1 VADNLHGEN
10 FMAVENR
17 ERLNEILRE
26 LKDGMSSNP
35 VSVREFISWFGAERR
50 GYMVAYKIRKALES
64 LGVKTEPDFDSVPLD
79 AKITIYAPP
88 GNDATPHEA
97 GECLHEE
104 TESSNAEL
112 ATPETVFQ
120 PHDELISGAV
130 SEPAFRVSRLEASDV
145 KLVTVK
151 PDATLTE
158 AITLML
164 RHDYSQL
171 PVMTSERDVKGVISW
186 ESIAPILA
194 LTQSES
200 AVVRDYMKP
209 HREIN
214 ASDSIFSALP
224 RIIEYAYV
232 LVRSSDQRISG
243 IITTTDLSSQFR
255 QLSEPFLL
263 LSEIE
268 NHIRKLIDGKFTK
281 DELVSIVNPFDSE
294 RVIESVADLTFG
306 EYIRLFENP
315 ELWKKTELQIDK
327 KIFTKELDKVR
338 IIRND
343 VMHFDPDGISEEN
356 HELLHNFVRFIH
368 TIQSLSR
375 K

>member
-1 VADNLHGEN
+1 
-10 FMAVENR
+10 M
-17 ERLNEILRE
+17 
-26 LKDGMSSNP
+26 
-35 VSVREFISWFGAERR
+35 
-50 GYMVAYKIRKALES
+50 
-64 LGVKTEPDFDSVPLD
+64 
-79 AKITIYAPP
+79 
-88 GNDATPHEA
+88 
-97 GECLHEE
+97 
-104 TESSNAEL
+104 
-112 ATPETVFQ
+112 
-120 PHDELISGAV
+120 
-130 SEPAFRVSRLEASDV
+130 
-145 KLVTVK
+145 TVK

-194 LTQSES
+194 LTKSES

-281 DELVSIVNPFDSE
+281 DELVSIVNPSDSE

-343 VMHFDPDGISEEN
+343 VMHFDPDGISKEN

>member
-1 VADNLHGEN
+1 
-10 FMAVENR
+10 MAVENL
-17 ERLNEILRE
+17 ERLDEILRE
-26 LKDGMSSNP
+26 LKDGMASSP
-35 VSVREFISWFGAERR
+35 ISVREFISWFGAERR
-50 GYMVAYKIRKALES
+50 GYMVAYKIRKVLES
-64 LGVKTEPDFDSVPLD
+64 LGVTTQPDFDSVPLD
-79 AKITIYAPP
+79 AKITIYAPL
-88 GNDATPHEA
+88 GNDEAIHETN
-97 GECLHEE
+97 ECVDEAIGY
-104 TESSNAEL
+104 SNAAS
-112 ATPETVFQ
+112 ATTEAAFLPE
-120 PHDELISGAV
+120 DELISGAV

-151 PDATLTE
+151 PDASLTE

-171 PVMTSERDVKGVISW
+171 PVMTSEREVKGVISW

-194 LTQSES
+194 LTKPGS

-232 LVRSSDQRISG
+232 LVRASDQRISG

-281 DELVSIVNPFDSE
+281 DELISIVNPSDSE

-327 KIFTKELDKVR
+327 KTFTKELDKVR

-368 TIQSLSR
+368 TVQSLSNR
-375 K
+375 HR